1 MGKRI
6 IPLLLI
12 ILCATLSC
20 TKGNENAENDNNIIK
35 IEQLVGR
42 WDDPG
47 WGVGDRRIVFNSD
60 KSVLYSQAGVYQ
72 FPDGLRYQAMWKGT
86 YDEQTKKIHFNPL
99 ATVYGPETLEGVE
112 IPIDDYEV
120 KSISE
125 DGQKLTLMEPVIK
138 VDGTLSYY
146 TNTWKRLD

>member
-6 IPLLLI
+6 IPIFLI
-12 ILCATLSC
+12 IFCATLSC
-20 TKGNENAENDNNIIK
+20 TKGNGNTENDNKIIK
-35 IEQLVGR
+35 IQQLVGR

-47 WGVGDRRIVFNSD
+47 WGVGERRIVFNSD
-60 KSVLYSQAGVYQ
+60 KSVLYSQARVYQ
-72 FPDGLRYQAMWKGT
+72 FPDGLRYPAMWTGK
-86 YDEQTKKIHFNPL
+86 YDEQTQKIHFNSS

-112 IPIDDYEV
+112 IPIYDYEV
-120 KSISE
+120 KTISD
-125 DGQKLTLMEPVIK
+125 DGQRLTLMEPALT